1 MHSNRLAKR
10 SAGVAVVAALIAYGC
25 TTSAPQPEATG
36 DKATPLITPPGP
48 TLFSCV
54 CESGDR
60 FQFCSVVL
68 CGFEAEQGLCGLAC
82 DTVGSL
88 NQSTSCEDNQAQ
100 CAQFTQDA
108 GSTDGGPTADA
119 GTPTD
124 AGVTTDAGN
133 PNEGGGK
140 AW

>member
-1 MHSNRLAKR
+1 MHSNRLAKL
-10 SAGVAVVAALIAYGC
+10 SAGVAIGAALIACGC
-25 TTSAPQPEATG
+25 TTSAPPPEATG
-36 DKATPLITPPGP
+36 DNATPLITPPGP
-48 TLFSCV
+48 TFFSCV
-54 CESGDR
+54 CENGDR

-82 DTVGSL
+82 DAVGSL

-100 CAQFTQDA
+100 CA
-108 GSTDGGPTADA
+108 PDA

-140 AW
+140 SW